1 MLTDSLYFAIVVVV
15 FFKWLCLYIESVCMC
30 VYVCIRV
37 CVFKPECVCE
47 GLRTTLGSVHSFHR
61 YLGSVQV
68 ARLMW
73 QVPLPAEPCYQLLL
87 IVLRFCWL
95 SIDIR
100 KMNWCGAVV
109 VQQILGFL
117 LFFLTMYACGYM
129 WMCAHEWRHWILR
142 GWRWVWATWCGYWE
156 VVWSYGRAA
165 SVLNHWSIS
174 QPL

>member
-117 LFFLTMYACGYM
+117 LFFLTMYGCVCLRHLFVHVYAS
-129 WMCAHEWRHWILR
+129 MCVSRP
-142 GWRWVWATWCGYWE
+142 E
-156 VVWSYGRAA
+156 VNTGLSSLV
-165 SVLNHWSIS
+165 VPHL
-174 QPL
+174 LF